1 MALRLNGEIISA
13 DSRQV
18 FRGMDIGTGKD
29 LDEYTVDGRQ
39 IPYHLID
46 IRDAGEEYS
55 VYQFQ
60 GDFLAAYEAILAACH
75 TPILCGGTG
84 MYIESVVRGYRL
96 ADAPI
101 DEKYRR
107 SLEPYTDEQLAAR
120 LASMVKLHNHTDT
133 ETRDRLVRALEIQ
146 EFQRQHPEAY
156 QPMPPMK
163 HLVVGLSLPREVVV
177 SRIGARLRQRLENGM
192 VEEVRRL
199 IDSGVPIHRL
209 LRYGLEYKNITLY
222 LQGQCTYDEMY
233 ERLFTEIRRFS
244 KRQMTWFRHMERGGT
259 SIYWLDA
266 TQPQSAQIEEII
278 KAYNNL

>member
-60 GDFLAAYEAILAACH
+60 GDFLAAYEAILAAGH
-75 TPILCGGTG
+75 APILCGGTG

-101 DEKYRR
+101 
-107 SLEPYTDEQLAAR
+107 AA
-120 LASMVKLHNHTDT
+120 
-133 ETRDRLVRALEIQ
+133 E
-146 EFQRQHPEAY
+146 
-156 QPMPPMK
+156 
-163 HLVVGLSLPREVVV
+163 
-177 SRIGARLRQRLENGM
+177 
-192 VEEVRRL
+192 
-199 IDSGVPIHRL
+199 
-209 LRYGLEYKNITLY
+209 
-222 LQGQCTYDEMY
+222 
-233 ERLFTEIRRFS
+233 
-244 KRQMTWFRHMERGGT
+244 
-259 SIYWLDA
+259 
-266 TQPQSAQIEEII
+266 
-278 KAYNNL
+278 